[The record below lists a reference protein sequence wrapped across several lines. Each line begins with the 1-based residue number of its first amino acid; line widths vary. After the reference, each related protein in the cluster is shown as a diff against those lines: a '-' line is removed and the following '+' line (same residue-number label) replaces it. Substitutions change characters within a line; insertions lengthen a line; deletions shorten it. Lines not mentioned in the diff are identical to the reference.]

1 MALSTILNEMRVRD
15 NTTFALEPP
24 LSVNNYV
31 LPANT
36 AVNINIS
43 DLVDSAG
50 ITPRAMIFS
59 CTENFYVLWNGTGAT
74 VPSTSIT
81 NGTGL
86 EINPAIRRVGANIT
100 RFSIIAPSS
109 CVLQIALYSQVN

>member
-1 MALSTILNEMRVRD
+1 MALSTKLNEMRVRD

-50 ITPRAMIFS
+50 ITPKAMLFS
-59 CTENFYVLWNGTGAT
+59 GSANYYVLWNGIDAT
-74 VPSTSIT
+74 APSASIV
-81 NGTGL
+81 NGTGA
-86 EINPAIRRVGANIT
+86 EFMPAIRRVGANIT
-100 RFSIIAPSS
+100 RFSVVSPVD
-109 CVLQIALYSQVN
+109 CVLTIALYSQVN